1 MGNERT
7 SEGKHK
13 PLCRVSPAHWPR
25 GRRSIN
31 AALAARETSMRRL
44 TQVLAVL
51 LVGFGLAGAA
61 SWTYTSK
68 GGWYAG
74 DTIGGN
80 WVLANGPLYAKGGI
94 GAIITNTSW
103 TDTIRQ
109 FDLVGWDSTPITVLT
124 KAVIGDFDAKVM
136 TVADSLHNDYLDTLP
151 RGDQQ
156 TTQYDT
162 ATIAAFRIRA
172 RLSRGAGPGAND
184 TIGFILVGHLRN
196 GGPIRMTVKVKSAAT
211 LDTILPDLFSRVES
225 IYARGTATT
234 DSLVVTAYSIAGA
247 TRGAGYTYAYGPESY
262 AGIAMYTI
270 YPRERGFI
278 RWEGPGKVRVNGTTS
293 TVLNGYF
300 LIPSTTVGTCST
312 SQYLQFLTIGTV
324 LEYSPY
330 DSTAYAWLHRDY
342 SVPWFWWG
350 NVWLFDNVYP
360 DSLHS
365 IYVHNLTGDTVA
377 ARVFDLRG
385 SGTSGTGYI
394 GLSGDSGI
402 CVPLFDGVAADTA
415 RLQKLANLTRAAQ
428 NCSTYTNEMGA
439 ADSGYALGLAGADSA
454 YALGLA
460 GADSAYALSLAAA
473 DSAYTNSM
481 GAADSGYTDAQVS
494 AMGAADSGYA
504 LGLAGADSAY
514 ALGLAG
520 ADSAYALGLAG
531 ADSAYALGLAGAD
544 SAYALSLA
552 AADSGYTD
560 AQVGAMGAA
569 DSGYAL
575 GLAAADSAYA
585 LGLAGVDS
593 AYVLGL
599 AAADSAYALSLAAA
613 DSGYTD
619 AQVGAMGAADS
630 GYALSLAAAD
640 SAYALGLAAADSAY
654 ALGLAGAD
662 SAYALGLAG
671 ADSAYALGLAA
682 ADSGYMEASAAADS
696 GYTDGKAWTSWEYQ
710 ITPAAFALG
719 ASNQP
724 SIVQTRFATPPFE
737 QISADFDATAP
748 ETAYFRFKVP
758 SYMTGTCDSVYFDI
772 EWTANSASG
781 NSVLWS
787 GSTIGRTNGENLN
800 VAYTGTAQVLDAHAG
815 TAYYLNQTSIAIK
828 HVISANDY
836 VECLI
841 SRVAN
846 DMTDDLAADA
856 EIVMVRIR
864 FSP

>member
-124 KAVIGDFDAKVM
+124 KAVIGDSDAKVM

-196 GGPIRMTVKVKSAAT
+196 GGPIRMTVKVKSTDA

-377 ARVFDLRG
+377 ARVFDLRS
-385 SGTSGTGYI
+385 SGTSGTAYI

-428 NCSTYTNEMGA
+428 NCSTYTNEMG
-439 ADSGYALGLAGADSA
+439 
-454 YALGLA
+454 
-460 GADSAYALSLAAA
+460 
-473 DSAYTNSM
+473 
-481 GAADSGYTDAQVS
+481 
-494 AMGAADSGYA
+494 
-504 LGLAGADSAY
+504 
-514 ALGLAG
+514 
-520 ADSAYALGLAG
+520 
-531 ADSAYALGLAGAD
+531 
-544 SAYALSLA
+544 
-552 AADSGYTD
+552 
-560 AQVGAMGAA
+560 
-569 DSGYAL
+569 
-575 GLAAADSAYA
+575 AADSAYA

>member
-124 KAVIGDFDAKVM
+124 KAVIGDSDAKVM

-377 ARVFDLRG
+377 ARVFDLRS
-385 SGTSGTGYI
+385 SGTSGTAYI

-402 CVPLFDGVAADTA
+402 CVPLFDGVADDTA

-439 ADSGYALGLAGADSA
+439 ADSGYALSLAGADSA

-481 GAADSGYTDAQVS
+481 GAADSGYTDAQVG

-504 LGLAGADSAY
+504 LGLAG
-514 ALGLAG
+514 
-520 ADSAYALGLAG
+520 
-531 ADSAYALGLAGAD
+531 
-544 SAYALSLA
+544 
-552 AADSGYTD
+552 
-560 AQVGAMGAA
+560 
-569 DSGYAL
+569 
-575 GLAAADSAYA
+575 ADSAYA

-682 ADSGYMEASAAADS
+682 ADSGYTEASAAADS